1 MLAGGHQVIPGA
13 LGRGCGQDGSGDLQE
28 AVLGHGLAQGGDHVA
43 AQDDV
48 LLHGGVAQIQVA
60 VLETLHL
67 VRVPAAVDFKGQLV
81 VAAAAQD
88 LHLLGDD
95 LDIAGGLLG
104 VLAGPLAHRAL
115 HGNGGLLGDGPEG
128 GHHIFGLG
136 HDLGSAVEVAD
147 DHEGQVSAHHA
158 HVLHPADDLHILSRV
173 LQPEL
178 SAGMRTVLC
187 HIQSPFQFR
196 IPNFEFRIIPL

>member
-1 MLAGGHQVIPGA
+1 MLAGGHQVVPRA
-13 LGRGCGQDGSGDLQE
+13 LGRGCGQDGGGDLQE
-28 AVLGHGLAQGGDHVA
+28 AVLGHGMAQGGDHVA
-43 AQDDV
+43 AQNDV
-48 LLHGGVAQIQVA
+48 LFHGGITQIQVA

-95 LDIAGGLLG
+95 LDVAGGLLG

-115 HGNGGLLGDGPEG
+115 HGNGGFLGDGAECG
-128 GHHIFGLG
+128 DHIFGLG

-158 HVLHPADDLHILSRV
+158 HVFHPADDLHFLSRV
-173 LQPEL
+173 LLPEL

-196 IPNFEFRIIPL
+196 ISNSEFRIIPL